1 MIHRITRVPVVGLL
15 AVVALLSAC
24 GEGSKYAGDWKREL
38 YGEGDVQMKLAS
50 NGGVELMLP
59 SPRWP
64 DSVDMK
70 GRANFTGDTL
80 VFKADTTVTPCQTAD
95 ARYVVNRTE
104 NELHIAGVGMDPCGG
119 RRAALVGTWTKEVKG
134 TRSGGGSSPF
144 LHVRVFGRPLLCD
157 AMEGAQSPHQIGAV
171 DPDDVPA
178 REEPRERGLRL
189 LVPAGIVGG
198 E

>member
-1 MIHRITRVPVVGLL
+1 MEGTAMIHRITRVPVIALP

-64 DSVDMK
+64 DSVDIK
-70 GRANFTGDTL
+70 GQANFTGDTL
-80 VFKADTTVTPCQTAD
+80 VFKADSTVTPCQTA
-95 ARYVVNRTE
+95 YVLNVVAPTE

-119 RRAALVGTWTKEVKG
+119 RRAALVGTWTK
-134 TRSGGGSSPF
+134 S
-144 LHVRVFGRPLLCD
+144 
-157 AMEGAQSPHQIGAV
+157 
-171 DPDDVPA
+171 
-178 REEPRERGLRL
+178 
-189 LVPAGIVGG
+189 
-198 E
+198 